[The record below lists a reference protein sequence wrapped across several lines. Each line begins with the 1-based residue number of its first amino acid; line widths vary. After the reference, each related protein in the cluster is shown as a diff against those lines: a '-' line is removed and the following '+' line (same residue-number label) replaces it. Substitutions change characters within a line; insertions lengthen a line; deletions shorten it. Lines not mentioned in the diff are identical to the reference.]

1 MEAMLNFLLFA
12 GAVHVNIADLR
23 KQRLPVLTFSTI
35 SVIISTF
42 AIGGIFY
49 YLAPLLSVNL
59 PFLYCLLFY
68 ALISP
73 TDIPLPYWVS
83 SKKPSE

>member
-59 PFLYCLLFY
+59 PFLYFLLFY